1 MHVYLDIETIPS
13 QSEAVRAEIE
23 AGISAPASYKKPE
36 TIAAWERDEK
46 PAAVEEAWRKTAFN
60 GDRGEIVCIAWA
72 FDNGPARSA
81 SRSLDVTERYV
92 IHEFFDALKE
102 AVYGEPGRPQSPTFI
117 GHNVKDF
124 DLRFLFQRSV
134 IHGIRPPVHLPH
146 DARYNGDRVFDTMTA
161 WAGWGQ
167 RISLARLCTALG
179 LPLKGDEIGEEIDG
193 SMVWDFV
200 KAGRIDEVAAYCRAD
215 VQRTREVY
223 KRLTFQ
229 EAV

>member
-1 MHVYLDIETIPS
+1 MHIFLDIESIPS

-46 PAAVEEAWRKTAFN
+46 PAAIEEAWRKTALS

-72 FDNGPARSA
+72 FDDGPIS
-81 SRSLDVTERYV
+81 SRSRALNGSERFV
-92 IHEFFDALKE
+92 IRDFFYELRE
-102 AVYGEPGRPQSPTFI
+102 AVYSEQGRPQSVTFV

-179 LPLKGDEIGEEIDG
+179 LPMKGDEIGEEIDG

-215 VQRTREVY
+215 VERVRAVY

-229 EAV
+229 EAA

>member
-1 MHVYLDIETIPS
+1 MNLFLDIESIPS
-13 QSEAVRAEIE
+13 QSKAVRAEIE
-23 AGISAPASYKKPE
+23 AGISPPASYKKPE
-36 TIAAWERDEK
+36 TIDAWERNEK
-46 PAAVEEAWRKTAFN
+46 PAAVEEAWRKTALS

-72 FDNGPARSA
+72 FDNRRVESA
-81 SRSLDVTERYV
+81 SRLLDTSESFLIR
-92 IHEFFDALKE
+92 HFFGALNE
-102 AVYGEPGRPQSPTFI
+102 AVYSEQGRPQSVTFV

-124 DLRFLFQRSV
+124 DLRFLFQRAV
-134 IHGIRPPVHLPH
+134 IHGIRPPIHLPH

-179 LPLKGDEIGEEIDG
+179 LPMKGDEIGEEIDG

-200 KAGRIDEVAAYCRAD
+200 KAGRIDEVSAYCRGD
-215 VQRTREVY
+215 VERVRAAY

-229 EAV
+229 EAA